1 MEKSTLL
8 YEGLIDES
16 FIAQV
21 AEMLNGVLTL
31 QLGQR
36 KDLRKICGFG
46 LELLDNG
53 MRYGSDHRIIFK
65 WSIGDKSVVF
75 EMTNK
80 AHLDDAQRLLDNA
93 ASVRGLSDDE
103 LNSKYKEQM
112 LNPEFGKKGGAG
124 LGLLQLVRRGAKLVD
139 VRVTANDTG
148 DYICHSTIEANLIQK
163 A

>member
-1 MEKSTLL
+1 
-8 YEGLIDES
+8 
-16 FIAQV
+16 
-21 AEMLNGVLTL
+21 
-31 QLGQR
+31 
-36 KDLRKICGFG
+36 
-46 LELLDNG
+46 

>member
-1 MEKSTLL
+1 MEKNTLL

-53 MRYGSDHRIIFK
+53 MRYGSDHRVIFS
-65 WSIGDKSVVF
+65 WTIGDKSVVF

-80 AHLDDAQRLLDNA
+80 AQLDDAQRLLDNA
-93 ASVRGLSDDE
+93 ATVRSLSDEE
-103 LNSKYKEQM
+103 LNSRYKEQM
-112 LNPEFGKKGGAG
+112 LNPAFGKKGGAG
-124 LGLLQLVRRGAKLVD
+124 LGLLQLVRRGARLVD
-139 VRVTANDTG
+139 VRVTANDCG
-148 DYICHSTIEANLIQK
+148 DYICHSTIEANLIPK
-163 A
+163 S

>member
-1 MEKSTLL
+1 MEKNTLL
-8 YEGLIDES
+8 YEGMIDES

-21 AEMLNGVLTL
+21 AEMLNGVLIHH
-31 QLGQR
+31 LGQR

-53 MRYGSDHRIIFK
+53 MRYGSDHRVTFS
-65 WSIGDKSVVF
+65 WTIGNQSVVF

-80 AHLDDAQRLLDNA
+80 AQLDDAQRLLDNA
-93 ASVRGLSDDE
+93 ASVRGLSDDD
-103 LNSKYKEQM
+103 LNSRFKEQM

-124 LGLLQLVRRGAKLVD
+124 LGLLQLARKGAKLVD
-139 VRVTANDTG
+139 VRVTANDMG

-163 A
+163 S